1 MSDSIIRYQV
11 DKTPSPLRT
20 EAELRAEIAQICRM
34 MWQRGYVAANDG
46 NVTARLDGDRFL
58 CTPSG
63 LSKGLVEPDQI
74 VIVDWEGNLV
84 DAHPQSKRPT
94 SEILLHL
101 EAYRQ
106 RPDVKGVVHAHP
118 PMAIALS
125 TAGISLAHT
134 MIPDVV
140 LGLGLI
146 PTVVYATPA
155 SVEGADSIREV
166 VRSADAMVLP
176 RHGSVT
182 VGGSPLEAY
191 YKLEKLEQT
200 ALITGQIHALGGA
213 ASLDG
218 QEIEKLIGWRNVQ
231 GVMHPGQ
238 EEMIRRASS

>member
-1 MSDSIIRYQV
+1 MSDSLIRYQV
-11 DKTPSPLRT
+11 DKTPAPPRT
-20 EAELRAEIAQICRM
+20 EAELRAEMAQVCHM

-63 LSKGLVEPDQI
+63 LSKGLVQPEQI

-84 DAHPQSKRPT
+84 GQHPQGKRPT

-106 RPDVKGVVHAHP
+106 RPDVKSVVHAHP

-125 TAGISLAHT
+125 TAGVNLAHT
-134 MIPDVV
+134 LIPDVV

-146 PTVVYATPA
+146 PTVAYATPA
-155 SVEGADSIREV
+155 SVEGARSIREA
-166 VRSADAMVLP
+166 VRSADALVLP

-182 VGGSPLEAY
+182 VGASPLEAY
-191 YKLEKLEQT
+191 YRLEKLEQT
-200 ALITGQIHALGGA
+200 ALITGQIRILGGA
-213 ASLDG
+213 TPLGDE
-218 QEIEKLIGWRNVQ
+218 EIDKLVGWRNAQ
-231 GVMHPGQ
+231 GIMHPGQ
-238 EEMIRRASS
+238 EEMIRRA